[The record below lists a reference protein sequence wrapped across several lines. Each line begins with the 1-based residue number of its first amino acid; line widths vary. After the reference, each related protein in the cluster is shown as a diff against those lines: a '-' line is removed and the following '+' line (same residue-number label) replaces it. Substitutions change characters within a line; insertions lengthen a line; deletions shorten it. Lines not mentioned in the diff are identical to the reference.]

1 MTKKTRPRRDR
12 QGKATVVIYLDKN
25 MHQEVKEIA
34 REQGRAMHC
43 MLQRLLIRLVNEH
56 REGRRPF
63 AS

>member
-1 MTKKTRPRRDR
+1 M
-12 QGKATVVIYLDKN
+12 VIYLDKN